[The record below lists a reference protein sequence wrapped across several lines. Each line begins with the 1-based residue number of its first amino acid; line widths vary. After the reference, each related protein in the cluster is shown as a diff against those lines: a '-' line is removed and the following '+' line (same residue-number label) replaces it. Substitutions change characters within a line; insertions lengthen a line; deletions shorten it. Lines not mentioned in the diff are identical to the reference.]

1 MRFDSEEWRYSRHA
15 ALHSFLRDEAAVDF
29 FTRLGNFTEV
39 IDDLVDQDKPI
50 NTSEFY
56 DAMKFVL
63 CDMPFNQFFKAF
75 DRELRGQMHLALNSW
90 LESDRLRKTGDKTDI
105 AVAFVL
111 RDITHEMLLSAGIWL
126 RGYDAAMDE
135 FPTLRRLLTNDSIE
149 EYTQEQL

>member
-1 MRFDSEEWRYSRHA
+1 MKFDSEEWRNQRHV
-15 ALHSFLRDEAAVDF
+15 ALRSFLRNDEAVEF

-56 DAMKFVL
+56 DAMAFVL
-63 CDMPFNQFFKAF
+63 CDMPFNPFYKAF

-90 LESDRLRKTGDKTDI
+90 FESDRLRKTGDKTDI

-135 FPTLRRLLTNDSIE
+135 FPALRKLLTNDSID
-149 EYTQEQL
+149 EYTKEQL